1 MNYDIGKNIAYMNR
15 YMISLFR
22 DNNGR
27 FKAYERHLIDCACG
41 CRIKIYDRDSKG
53 RPRKFYKGHQNRGKN
68 NPYFGRHPSK
78 KTRKLIGENHV
89 NVSGKNNP
97 FYGEHHSE
105 ESKAKISDSK
115 KGKRSP
121 MKGKKLS
128 EEAKKKIRFAR
139 MKRIFPMKNT
149 SIEKAM
155 AKGLDEADIK
165 YIQQFPFM
173 DRCVYPMGIVI
184 HTPILLIIPLLLMI
198 NTSTVMATNGN
209 AFKQGYSDG
218 LSDGKGDVRDSIDAC
233 SQYSGIYS
241 YHIKFNDS
249 RPAAVQCYNGY
260 DLGFKE
266 GCKHHVPFV
275 PDPSGPPEYPTCD
288 DYFAWMKRGGN

>member
-68 NPYFGRHPSK
+68 NPNFGRHPSK
-78 KTRKLIGENHV
+78 KTRKLIGKNHV

-105 ESKAKISDSK
+105 ESK
-115 KGKRSP
+115 
-121 MKGKKLS
+121 
-128 EEAKKKIRFAR
+128 
-139 MKRIFPMKNT
+139 
-149 SIEKAM
+149 
-155 AKGLDEADIK
+155 
-165 YIQQFPFM
+165 
-173 DRCVYPMGIVI
+173 VYPMGIVI
-184 HTPILLIIPLLLMI
+184 HTSILLIIPLLLMI